1 MRKAMFA
8 ALLAG
13 AIAVP
18 ALAQD
23 VAVSLQSAVFIERL
37 GHTGDGRVQ
46 RRIEPAARLKHGDRV
61 VLMVEWQARPAQQGF
76 TVTSAIPATIA
87 FERTSNE
94 AVEVSVDGGKHWA
107 CSARSRSAAAT
118 VPASLR
124 RGRDAP
130 AVAGRFER
138 RAARDGPDDL
148 QRDRALTLV
157 FPVEALALGKPFE

>member
-1 MRKAMFA
+1 MFA

-94 AVEVSVDGGKHWA
+94 AVEVSVDGGKHWGMLGA
-107 CSARSRSAAAT
+107 LKVS
-118 VPASLR
+118 
-124 RGRDAP
+124 G
-130 AVAGRFER
+130 
-138 RAARDGPDDL
+138 RDGPRFASPEDVTHLRWQVASNDA
-148 QRDRALTLV
+148 QRGMGRMTYSAIV
-157 FPVEALALGKPFE
+157 R

>member
-1 MRKAMFA
+1 MRKVMFA

-61 VLMVEWQARPAQQGF
+61 VLMVEWQARPTQQGF
-76 TVTSAIPATIA
+76 TVTSAIPATIP
-87 FERTSNE
+87 FERTSND
-94 AVEVSVDGGKHWA
+94 AMEVSVDGGKHWGMLGA
-107 CSARSRSAAAT
+107 LKIA
-118 VPASLR
+118 
-124 RGRDAP
+124 GRDGTRLASPEDVTHLRWQVAP
-130 AVAGRFER
+130 NDAQRGMGRMTYSAIVR
-138 RAARDGPDDL
+138 
-148 QRDRALTLV
+148 
-157 FPVEALALGKPFE
+157 